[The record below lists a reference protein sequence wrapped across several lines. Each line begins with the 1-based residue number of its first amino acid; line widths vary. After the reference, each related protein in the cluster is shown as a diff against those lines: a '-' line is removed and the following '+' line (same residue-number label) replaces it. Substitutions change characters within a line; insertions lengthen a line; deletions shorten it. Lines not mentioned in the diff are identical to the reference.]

1 MGRTLDR
8 LRAAVSIPA
17 PPSFAPIA
25 APWQVESP
33 WAADDVLTRVTFADL
48 YGPIDPNLWPVGR
61 AQAMSV
67 PAVAAAYSRIVGTL
81 SRLPLVGTDPAG
93 APWATDN
100 GLLSQPDPGMP
111 HTTTMRDTLADVLFT
126 GRAYWGVTAV
136 YRETGRPRDVV
147 NVPVAEVDVDELGRE
162 TVTASYRD
170 WLSRARGLAVM
181 LGGTYLLR
189 FDGPIPGGLLGIGQ
203 VTLRAAARFER
214 AVLKAAD
221 NPVPSVELHQT
232 TDDPLD
238 DVEVNELIAAWEQ
251 ARRGHGVGYTNAA
264 IELKTHGQQPEQL
277 LIEGRNQ
284 QAVDVARLAG
294 IPAASI
300 DAALPG
306 ASLTYANLVDRLRD
320 LINLGLQNY
329 AAPFCARLTM
339 DDVTP
344 HGTSVA
350 FDYDELFPPVT
361 SAPVEVP
368 STQGVTP

>member
-221 NPVPSVELHQT
+221 NPVPSVELH
-232 TDDPLD
+232 
-238 DVEVNELIAAWEQ
+238 VEVNELIAAWEQ